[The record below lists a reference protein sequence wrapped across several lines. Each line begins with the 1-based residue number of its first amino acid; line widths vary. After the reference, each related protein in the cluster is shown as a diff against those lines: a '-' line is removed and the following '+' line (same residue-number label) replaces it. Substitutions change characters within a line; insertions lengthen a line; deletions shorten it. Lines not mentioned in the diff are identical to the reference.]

1 MQITPDL
8 PAPLVPLA
16 WLVGTWEGVGVTD
29 RTADRAPDGP
39 SPDGESQPQDAQ
51 FGQEVTFAHEG
62 LPFLRY
68 ESRTW
73 LLEENGA
80 PGEPLYTETGFWR
93 PLPGLGVEVLLAHPD
108 GVVEVYLGTVDGAR
122 VELRTDVVA
131 RTDSPKEQP
140 GYSAGHRLYGGV
152 EGDLL
157 WVYEVAARERP
168 LAPLMSARLKRVG
181 GG

>member
-1 MQITPDL
+1 MEIPADL

-16 WLVGTWEGVGVTD
+16 WLLGTWEGAGVTD
-29 RTADRAPDGP
+29 RSG
-39 SPDGESQPQDAQ
+39 QDAQ
-51 FGQEVTFAHEG
+51 FGQEVTFSHEG

-73 LLEENGA
+73 LLDADGA
-80 PGEPLYTETGFWR
+80 PGAPLSTETGFWR
-93 PLPGLGVEVLLAHPD
+93 PLPDLALEVLLAHPD
-108 GVVEVYLGTVDGAR
+108 GVVEVYVGAVDGAS

-131 RTDSPKEQP
+131 RTDSPKDLP

-157 WVYEVAARERP
+157 WVYEVAAREQP
-168 LAPLMSARLKRVG
+168 LAPLMSARLKRVRG
-181 GG
+181 G